1 MKPCRG
7 QEGVHQDDSG
17 VSNWVGGTPFNR
29 GGKSRG
35 GGSRSDV
42 RKALSLVSGS
52 LGDNPQRLERRDS
65 GGEAVALLGFMT
77 QGVCPQ
83 PPQM

>member
-1 MKPCRG
+1 MEPCSAR
-7 QEGVHQDDSG
+7 EGVRQDDSG
-17 VSNWVGGTPFNR
+17 VSNRVGGTPFNR

-35 GGSRSDV
+35 GGSRSDGW
-42 RKALSLVSGS
+42 KATSLVSGS
-52 LGDNPQRLERRDS
+52 PADNPQRLERRDN